1 MVINYNQL
9 LLLWMI
15 IIQFGDNYGNY
26 QLLFFRSIGSRP
38 HRVSWVFEDLLH
50 WDVFQ
55 SRVGI
60 KLPFWTL

>member
-26 QLLFFRSIGSRP
+26 QLLFLYINLITASPGFMS
-38 HRVSWVFEDLLH
+38 L
-50 WDVFQ
+50 
-55 SRVGI
+55 
-60 KLPFWTL
+60 